1 MITILKHGR
10 LSKLILAIILLL
22 AGSVFGQTRQEYAVS
37 DFRGGL
43 NLATDSID
51 QAPNEAI
58 QADNTTL
65 DKFGALHKRYGI
77 INWNSSL
84 ISSGKLWNIHYV
96 EDKNADKMLF
106 FASNLSIYERKG
118 WEDTVDVTGTQWR
131 RMQVSYSRGIIDT
144 AENGQ
149 RYIYGDSTSWIL
161 AVDVDDNIEFEG
173 DIAQSWNIDSV
184 LADTILHIDA
194 DLTSAHG
201 DTTTYRIIKNIAN
214 PTLAKPGYADLS
226 SWGGKLYVADGSHEP
241 WYYDGD
247 QPYLLGIVD
256 SGTVTTA
263 AVVDTTFA
271 PYDSGTVTL
280 IVGSNIVR
288 ISGGNV
294 ADTAFE
300 PGNMFRAQY
309 EVEDCQHSSNKMARF
324 NARIIGRST
333 ADSSF
338 YLSGAVSWSW
348 AECVPQTIHITMPQP
363 DGEEL
368 VRTWKIEARYIRIT
382 TKQYQYL
389 EDTTKVFPDGPE
401 VNYVGFWIVNGKD
414 AKKRGYISGNTDRV
428 ISFDSTGVSFSAG
441 DRYYV
446 VRQHPEMRHPI
457 VDWGYSPYPDP
468 FGDDPYPLVPEG
480 STYTELNY
488 FKQIIFHR
496 NRLYAIG
503 YSIVPKAAGGFSV
516 GDTIN
521 TGRIWF
527 SDIAMPRYIFA
538 DWNFDVTGA
547 NTGSQNLSLYSADA
561 CQRMFVLRDDLYIIT
576 NSNIYRLSGE
586 PDVNQ
591 DGYGLYLSQVVRGIG
606 TNQPYG
612 IVVTKDNVAYI
623 MNQEG
628 IWLFDGN
635 VINKISY
642 NVDPL
647 VERYRGS
654 RMVAGKFKDNLFFSY
669 PDSNKTLLFFDPLKK
684 FVGPWDIGMLT
695 INDQFVAIDS
705 NYFLFSRSVNSS
717 YVLKYP
723 RDFINFSDILAP
735 NDTAVVVFRYR
746 PGWLTLGTLR
756 DKVLEDI
763 EITAFTINP
772 VDGYDFL
779 NYLAL
784 YRDFTDTV
792 RWSATAFS
800 EGTPINAFE
809 SIGDDG
815 AIHGRAY
822 QILVKDS
829 TDNDFWLSNYLLR
842 WYDPTR

>member
-1 MITILKHGR
+1 M
-10 LSKLILAIILLL
+10 
-22 AGSVFGQTRQEYAVS
+22 S

-43 NLATDSID
+43 NLATDSIN

-106 FASNLSIYERKG
+106 FASNIYINERKT
-118 WEDTVDVTGTQWR
+118 WEDTTDWTASEI
-131 RMQVSYSRGIIDT
+131 SYSRGIIDT

-149 RYIYGDSTSWIL
+149 RYIYGDTTSWLL
-161 AVDVDDNIEFEG
+161 AVDVDDIIEFEG
-173 DIAQSWNIDSV
+173 DDAQGWQIDSV
-184 LADTILHIDA
+184 LADTILHITA
-194 DLTSAHG
+194 NLTSAHG
-201 DTTTYRIIKNIAN
+201 DTTTYRIIKHIAN

-247 QPYLLGIVD
+247 QPQLLGIID

-263 AVVDTTFA
+263 AIVDTTIVA
-271 PYDSGTVTL
+271 YDSGTVVMTQR
-280 IVGSNIVR
+280 SNIVQLTGGDIGDTLGNGDSVFVIGNNFKAWITYERGRHLTHTISSR
-288 ISGGNV
+288 ITGKSIAESLIYLADAVDWGEWSDAGGEGFEVPPVVSLPVDNDFYNGDWNV
-294 ADTAFE
+294 IAKD
-300 PGNMFRAQY
+300 
-309 EVEDCQHSSNKMARF
+309 
-324 NARIIGRST
+324 
-333 ADSSF
+333 
-338 YLSGAVSWSW
+338 
-348 AECVPQTIHITMPQP
+348 
-363 DGEEL
+363 
-368 VRTWKIEARYIRIT
+368 IRIT

-389 EDTTKVFPDGPE
+389 EDTTKFFPDGSE
-401 VNYVGFWIVNGKD
+401 VNYTGFWVVNGKD
-414 AKKRGYISGNTDRV
+414 ATKRGYISSNTDRV
-428 ISFDSTGVSFSAG
+428 ISFDSTGISFITG

-446 VRQHPEMRHPI
+446 VRQHPEMRHPVI
-457 VDWGYSPYPDP
+457 DWGYSPYPNP
-468 FGDDPYPLVPEG
+468 FGDDPYPLVPQG

-547 NTGSQNLSLYSADA
+547 NTGNQNLSLYSSDA

-586 PDVNQ
+586 PDINEI
-591 DGYGLYLSQVVRGIG
+591 GYGLYLSQVVRGIG

-612 IVVTKDNVAYI
+612 IIVTKDNVAYI

-684 FVGPWDIGMLT
+684 FIGPWDIGMLT
-695 INDQFVAIDS
+695 INDQAVAIDS

-723 RDFINFSDILAP
+723 RDFVNFSDILAP

-772 VDGYDFL
+772 VSGYDFL
-779 NYLAL
+779 NYLAV